1 MQDLLFALMF
11 DIEQKCQLENLYPRL
26 DSNAEKYGTK
36 SQLSRTGTLLQ
47 EILRDIFLGVHT

>member
-36 SQLSRTGTLLQ
+36 SQLSRTGTLL
-47 EILRDIFLGVHT
+47 